1 MRTGT
6 EWQKQGRVSAW
17 SRLGGL
23 FAIAVLGACE
33 PIDQEAEG
41 EDSPAVETV
50 PQNLE
55 GQNLGGV
62 NLGGTNLGGVN
73 LGGTNL
79 GGVNLGGN
87 NLGGVNLAGNNLG
100 GTNLGGNNLG
110 GNNLGGTN
118 LGGVN
123 LGGVNL
129 GGVNLGGVNLGGSNL
144 GGSNLGGTNLG
155 GNNLGG
161 VNLGGVNLGGVN
173 TGRNIH
179 GLGNANGMLWSGED
193 MWLPAGAPHNGTKSG
208 QCIVSGLGST
218 AFAKLLGQQSANAKI
233 SVALGKLPWG
243 FASSAGGAVN
253 LDAWEAVV
261 WGDTTYC
268 TFVMAAPP
276 GSSWLGVAGFVKAV
290 FRWNAPP
297 SQTMEISGIE
307 ASAPYD
313 ATLSTDIHSY
323 TGMMNAAAKFRAG
336 TITEHRFV
344 AGLLAFVTATT
355 NNRSVMI
362 DFSAWVQD
370 KNLNP
375 LVLGNVDPVNPPRY
389 TEAMYLA
396 VDKGGGKVGIIVAD
410 SAWGF
415 TTPPGSMIDS
425 MKELERVNRAST
437 GGGLPPATIKR
448 CAGNLHLNRKQG
460 VPLDPTK
467 CDTGTTYAEPTC
479 STGAQPWSAIPGTTA
494 PMNSYMMLT
503 QAGGVFEVAVA
514 GGCTLYKV
522 LSATYVHLWDP
533 PYQFDGPWPT
543 IASNTWDTESHTN
556 AQRAAAFDGR
566 LDTRF
571 FVSYPTPWLVY
582 TYATPGHTVTS
593 YRVGSASDNPG
604 WDPRSWAL
612 EGSNDNG
619 NTWTELDVETN
630 QTFASRR
637 LLRTFTVS
645 NPGAYR
651 QYRFRVTAANH
662 SGIEFQMSELQLV
675 EGVPP
680 SCTPES
686 DAAFCSRLA
695 KNCGAVSGT
704 DNCGAARTVSSC
716 GSCTS
721 PATCGGGGTA
731 NVCGSAG
738 GSSPPASVLV
748 STGGTITASHNGT
761 SPEDKSK
768 AFDQYTSTKWFA
780 GGAATPWITYDFS
793 GTAARVITS
802 YKVGSANDAPER
814 DPKSWVL
821 EGSNNGGSTWTAINT
836 QSSQYFSSRNMLKTY
851 TVTGSAAYQM
861 VRFRVTA
868 KNGSSDYQMSEL
880 QLFGY

>member
-1 MRTGT
+1 MGTGT
-6 EWQKQGRVSAW
+6 TKRPSSKLAMGRGRW
-17 SRLGGL
+17 GGAL
-23 FAIAVLGACE
+23 ALALLGACE
-33 PIDQEAEG
+33 PIDMEEEAPA
-41 EDSPAVETV
+41 SPTIENVG
-50 PQNLE
+50 QNLE
-55 GQNLGGV
+55 GENLGGV

-144 GGSNLGGTNLG
+144 GGSNLGGSNLG

-179 GLGNANGMLWSGED
+179 GLASANGMLYSGED
-193 MWLPAGAPHNGTKSG
+193 LWLPAEAPHNGTKSA
-208 QCIVSGLGST
+208 QCIVMGLGST
-218 AFAKLLGQQSANAKI
+218 AFAKLLGQQSASAKI

-243 FASSAGGAVN
+243 FAASAGGAVT

-276 GSSWLGVAGFVKAV
+276 GSSWAGVAGFVKAV

-297 SQTMEISGIE
+297 AQTMEISGIE
-307 ASAPYD
+307 ASAPHD
-313 ATLSTDIHSY
+313 ATLSTAVHSY

-336 TITEHRFV
+336 TITEHRFI
-344 AGLLAFVTATT
+344 AGELAFVTATT
-355 NNRSVMI
+355 NNQSVMV
-362 DFSAWVQD
+362 DFSSWVLD
-370 KNLNP
+370 RNNSSV
-375 LVLGNVDPVNPPRY
+375 VLGNVDPVNPPKY
-389 TEAMYLA
+389 AEAMYLA
-396 VDKGGGKVGIIVAD
+396 VDKGGGKVGIVIGDA
-410 SAWGF
+410 AFWGYGGV
-415 TTPPGSMIDS
+415 PASMVNSLD
-425 MKELERVNRAST
+425 ELEDVHQAYV
-437 GGGLPPATIKR
+437 GGGLPRPVPKR
-448 CAGNLHLNRKQG
+448 CAGTLHLNRWQG

-467 CDTGTTYAEPTC
+467 CDSGTVYSNPGC
-479 STGAQPWSAIPGTTA
+479 DTGAQKWSTIAGTTA
-494 PMNSYMMLT
+494 PMNSYMVL
-503 QAGGVFEVAVA
+503 GGGYEIALDD
-514 GGCTLYKV
+514 GCATWKV
-522 LSATYVHLWDP
+522 LSATYVHLWEP
-533 PYQFDGPWPT
+533 AYRFDAAWPT
-543 IASNTWDTESHTN
+543 VASNTPNSASPSTE
-556 AQRAAAFDGR
+556 QRGNVFDGNVN
-566 LDTRF
+566 TKWW
-571 FVSYPTPWLVY
+571 VSVNTPWLVY
-582 TYATPGHTVTS
+582 TFATPGHTVTS
-593 YRVGSASDNPG
+593 YKVGSANDNAAA
-604 WDPRSWAL
+604 DPRSWVL

-619 NTWTELDVETN
+619 NTWTVVDTETN
-630 QTFASRR
+630 QYFSSRKM
-637 LLRTFTVS
+637 LRTFAVS
-645 NPGAYR
+645 TPGAYR
-651 QYRFRVTAANH
+651 HYRFRVTANNGGASFH
-662 SGIEFQMSELQLV
+662 ISELQLV
-675 EGVPP
+675 EGAAP

-731 NVCGSAG
+731 NVCG
-738 GSSPPASVLV
+738 GSGSTPPASVLV

-768 AFDQYTSTKWFA
+768 AFDQSTSTKWFA
-780 GGAATPWITYDFS
+780 SGAATPWLAYDFS
-793 GTAARVITS
+793 GTTARVITS
-802 YKVGSANDAPER
+802 YKVGSANDAADR

-821 EGSNNGGSTWTAINT
+821 EGSNNGGSSWTAINT
-836 QSSQYFSSRNMLKTY
+836 QTGQTFSSRSMLKTY
-851 TVTGSAAYQM
+851 TVTGAAAYQM
-861 VRFRVTA
+861 IRFRVTA

>member
-1 MRTGT
+1 MGTGT
-6 EWQKQGRVSAW
+6 KCQKQGRVSAW

-23 FAIAVLGACE
+23 FAIALLGACE
-33 PIDQEAEG
+33 PIDQEGEG

-161 VNLGGVNLGGVN
+161 TNLGGVNLGGVN

-179 GLGNANGMLWSGED
+179 GLGSANSMLYSGEEL
-193 MWLPAGAPHNGTKSG
+193 WFPTTSPHNGTDSA
-208 QCIVSGLGST
+208 QCIVMGLGST
-218 AFAKLLGQQSANAKI
+218 AFAKLLGQQSAASKI

-243 FASSAGGAVN
+243 FAGSAGGAVN
-253 LDAWEAVV
+253 LEAWEAVV
-261 WGDTTYC
+261 WGDTSYC
-268 TFVMAAPP
+268 VFVMAAPP
-276 GSSWLGVAGFVKAV
+276 GSSWMGVAGFVKAV

-313 ATLSTDIHSY
+313 ATVSTAIHSY

-336 TITEHRFV
+336 TITEHRHI

-355 NNRSVMI
+355 NNQSVMI
-362 DFSAWVQD
+362 DFASWVQD
-370 KNLNP
+370 RYRNA
-375 LVLGNVDPVNPPRY
+375 LVLGNVDPVNPPKY

-396 VDKGGGKVGIIVAD
+396 LDKGGGKVAIVIANP
-410 SAWGF
+410 AWDF
-415 TTPPGSMIDS
+415 TGSPPSTIDS
-425 MKELERVNRAST
+425 LADLQKTHRASL
-437 GGGLPPATIKR
+437 GGGLPRVAPKR
-448 CAGNLHLNRKQG
+448 CAGNLHLNKFEG
-460 VPLDPTK
+460 VALDPTK
-467 CDTGTTYAEPTC
+467 CDAGTTYGTTSC
-479 STGAQPWSAIPGTTA
+479 STGAQPWSAIAGTTA
-494 PMNSYMMLT
+494 PMNSYMALT
-503 QAGGVFEVAVA
+503 QPGGAFELSND
-514 GGCTLYKV
+514 GTCNTYEV
-522 LSATYVHLWDP
+522 LSATFVHLWDP
-533 PYQFDGPWPT
+533 AYTFVDPWPT
-543 IASNTWDTESHTN
+543 IASNTTDSESSLSES
-556 AQRAAAFDGR
+556 RDKAFDGR
-566 LDTRF
+566 VDTKF
-571 FVSYPTPWLVY
+571 FAMWRTPWLVY
-582 TYATPGHTVTS
+582 TYSTPGHTVTS
-593 YRVGSASDNPG
+593 YRVGSGNDLPPR
-604 WDPRSWAL
+604 DPKSWVL

-630 QTFASRR
+630 QSFSSRMM
-637 LLRTFTVS
+637 LRTFTVS

-651 QYRFRVTAANH
+651 HYRFRVTQNN
-662 SGIEFQMSELQLV
+662 GDGWFQMSELQLV
-675 EGVPP
+675 EGVPA
-680 SCTPES
+680 SCTAES

-731 NVCGSAG
+731 NVCGT
-738 GSSPPASVLV
+738 SSSSTPTSSLV
-748 STGGTITASHNGT
+748 STGGTITASHSGV

-780 GGAATPWITYDFS
+780 AGAATPWITYDFS
-793 GTAARVITS
+793 GTTARVITS
-802 YKVGSANDAPER
+802 YKVGSGNDSPDR

-821 EGSNNGGSTWTAINT
+821 EGSNSGGSSWTAINT
-836 QSSQYFSSRNMLKTY
+836 QSSQYFSSRKLLKSY
-851 TVTGSAAYQM
+851 TVSGAVAYQM

-868 KNGSSDYQMSEL
+868 KNGSADYQMSEL